1 MGVFI
6 CWSGD
11 RSKAIAQALQTL
23 LSSILSPPPSIF
35 LSEHATGSVERD
47 VTSAINVVHTE
58 LGPLLDSDEGA
69 AVKRLLAKVWLGRS
83 RRRRDPRS

>member
-23 LSSILSPPPSIF
+23 LRSILSPPSIF
-35 LSEHATGSVERD
+35 LSETCDWV
-47 VTSAINVVHTE
+47 
-58 LGPLLDSDEGA
+58 
-69 AVKRLLAKVWLGRS
+69 S
-83 RRRRDPRS
+83 RERRDLCDQCGPH